1 MFANV
6 QVYEQWRLNA
16 NIDNGTNDAEPLFI
30 YIVRHLLNLLDM
42 YFVNHY
48 VIDWTKVKTQEDVI
62 TILKNLQLGFENPS
76 EDLEKLCVLVNKQ
89 TGEKV

>member
-1 MFANV
+1 
-6 QVYEQWRLNA
+6 
-16 NIDNGTNDAEPLFI
+16 
-30 YIVRHLLNLLDM
+30 M

-62 TILKNLQLGFENPS
+62 AILKNLQLAFENPS
-76 EDLEKLCVLVNKQ
+76 EDLEKLCVFVNKQ

>member
-1 MFANV
+1 MNSGDKT
-6 QVYEQWRLNA
+6 QK
-16 NIDNGTNDAEPLFI
+16 IDDVTNDAEPLFI

-62 TILKNLQLGFENPS
+62 AILKNLQLAFENPS

>member
-1 MFANV
+1 
-6 QVYEQWRLNA
+6 
-16 NIDNGTNDAEPLFI
+16 
-30 YIVRHLLNLLDM
+30 M

-62 TILKNLQLGFENPS
+62 TILKNLALTFENPS